1 MLAGPSGVGKSSVVA
16 ALRARLPDL
25 FFSVSATTRA
35 PRAGEVD
42 GRDYH
47 FVGNAGFDELI
58 ARGDL
63 LEWAEIH
70 GGLQRSGTPREP
82 VERALAEG
90 RPVLVEVDLHGARA
104 LKAAM
109 PESVSVFVEPPSLDE
124 LERRLRERGTESP
137 EQFARRL
144 QTAREELAARAEFDV
159 ALVNEDV
166 QATAERL
173 VELMVGTVS
182 VFWAPPFRS
191 TRVSMPLT
199 GARAGSVPEGI
210 TNPPIDDLLGQVSSK
225 YALVIYA
232 AKRARQI
239 NDYYS
244 QLGEGLLEYV
254 GPLVEPGPRE
264 KPLSIAMREIQAGLL
279 EHTEGEQ

>member
-1 MLAGPSGVGKSSVVA
+1 VSRPAANRRGRLIVLAGPSGVGKSSVVA
-16 ALRARLPDL
+16 ALRERLPNL
-25 FFSVSATTRA
+25 HFSVSATTRA

-104 LKAAM
+104 LKAAL
-109 PESVSVFVEPPSLDE
+109 PEAVSVFVEPPSLAE

-144 QTAREELAARAEFDV
+144 QTAREELAARSEFDV
-159 ALVNEDV
+159 ALVNDDV
-166 QATAERL
+166 KAVADRL
-173 VELMVGTVS
+173 V
-182 VFWAPPFRS
+182 
-191 TRVSMPLT
+191 
-199 GARAGSVPEGI
+199 
-210 TNPPIDDLLGQVSSK
+210 DLL
-225 YALVIYA
+225 
-232 AKRARQI
+232 
-239 NDYYS
+239 
-244 QLGEGLLEYV
+244 V
-254 GPLVEPGPRE
+254 GNA
-264 KPLSIAMREIQAGLL
+264 PLSGVHE
-279 EHTEGEQ
+279 